1 MSLPNL
7 HPSHRALTL
16 RSAMAMAY
24 KTKNF
29 IAASYIARR
38 FLKLTE
44 ENADLVEEDVRTQAQ
59 KILTA
64 SERKGT
70 NEYALPGLDE
80 QLFYDERTK
89 IDLCDFSVLGRADS
103 VKQCPFDKATFKQ
116 AFAGRLCPA
125 CLTCEIGKTTVGM
138 KIVR

>member
-7 HPSHRALTL
+7 HASHRALTL

-29 IAASYIARR
+29 IAASFIARR
-38 FLKLTE
+38 FLQLTDANPE
-44 ENADLVEEDVRTQAQ
+44 LVEEDVKTQAQ

-70 NEYALPGLDE
+70 NEYQLNGLDE
-80 QLFYDERTK
+80 QLFYDERSK
-89 IDLCDFSVLGRADS
+89 IDLCDFSVLSRADS
-103 VKQCPFDKATFKQ
+103 VKQCPFDKATFK
-116 AFAGRLCPA
+116 ATFAGRLCPV
-125 CLTCEIGKTTVGM
+125 CLTSEIGKSTVGL